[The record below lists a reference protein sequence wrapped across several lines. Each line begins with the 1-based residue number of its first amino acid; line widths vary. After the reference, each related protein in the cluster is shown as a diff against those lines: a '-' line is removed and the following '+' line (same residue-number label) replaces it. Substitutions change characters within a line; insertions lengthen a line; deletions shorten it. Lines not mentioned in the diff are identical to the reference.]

1 MHHVVS
7 CIGGHASPLIAFQ
20 YYPLGA
26 QVCGDILAWVIRVEL
41 KDVVGYGEGESE
53 ASLAICGDQQT
64 D

>member
-7 CIGGHASPLIAFQ
+7 CIGGHASPLIA
-20 YYPLGA
+20 LGA
-26 QVCGDILAWVIRVEL
+26 QVCGDVLAWVIRVEL